1 MMGMNARESHL
12 RFIEAERLRTTA
24 GRLNVAV
31 VVSPTNAT
39 LGTLDGVLVDP
50 GARRVE
56 FYVIESAEGSRH
68 YLVPQ
73 MPARLDASKQALEVD
88 LEAEDLDRL
97 DEAEP
102 ERLARFSDDDLMT
115 ALFRARTA

>member
-1 MMGMNARESHL
+1 MTGRASRL
-12 RFIEAERLRTTA
+12 RFIEAQRLETPA
-24 GRLNVAV
+24 GRLDGAL

-56 FYVIESAEGSRH
+56 FYVVESTQRSRR

-73 MPARLDASKQALEVD
+73 MPVRLDASNQALEVD
-88 LEAEDLDRL
+88 LEADDLDQL
-97 DEAEP
+97 DDLEP
-102 ERLARFSDDDLMT
+102 GSCPRFSDEDLIT
-115 ALFRARTA
+115 ALFHARAS